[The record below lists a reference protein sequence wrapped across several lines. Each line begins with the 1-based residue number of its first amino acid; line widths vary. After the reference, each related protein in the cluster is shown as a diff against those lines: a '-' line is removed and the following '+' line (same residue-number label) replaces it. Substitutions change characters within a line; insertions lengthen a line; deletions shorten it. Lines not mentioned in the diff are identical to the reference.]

1 MSNVVAIRRTP
12 KVSDPETVSAIIV
25 AGSGGAATTTTA
37 FGLATA
43 LRVGTGK
50 AVSAVDATTDGGNL
64 LTRTGV
70 GAIDPARTI
79 RQLDSRMAVTSSGV
93 VIVGSGDSGHG
104 TDPALV
110 DELLAA
116 RHSARFFDVGTALRS
131 PRLAPLIESGASL
144 VVVAP
149 ARAEPLSRMRAAVQW
164 LISRYG
170 PTTLGTTIVVVSH
183 QQPTPLVDLTPIR
196 DALAPRV
203 AGFVEVPFDSA
214 LTTPGVLDH
223 RRLAPATVDAWTDA
237 LDVLGAVMH
246 TQHNESATRT
256 REQAR

>member
-12 KVSDPETVSAIIV
+12 KISDPAEVSAIIV

-43 LRVGTGK
+43 LRIGTSQD
-50 AVSAVDATTDGGNL
+50 VCAVDATTDGGNL
-64 LTRTGV
+64 LTRTGI
-70 GAIDPARTI
+70 GAIDPARSI
-79 RQLDSRMAVTSSGV
+79 RQLGSRMAVTSSGV
-93 VIVGSGDSGHG
+93 VIVGSGNAGLS

-149 ARAEPLSRMRAAVQW
+149 ARAEPLSRMRSAIQW
-164 LISRYG
+164 LMSRYG
-170 PTTLGTTIVVVSH
+170 PTTLGETIVVVSH
-183 QQPTPLVDLTPIR
+183 QQPTPPVDLAPVR

-203 AGFVEVPFDSA
+203 AGFVEVPFDGA
-214 LTTPGVLDH
+214 LTTPGVIDH
-223 RRLAPATVDAWTDA
+223 RRLATATVDAWTDA
-237 LDVLGAVMH
+237 LDVLSAAMG
-246 TQHNESATRT
+246 TQHNQSTTRT
-256 REQAR
+256 GEQAR